1 LEAYKK
7 DSAPP
12 IHLTRT
18 QQLALE
24 TVPMGTLKAFAV
36 DVN

>member
-1 LEAYKK
+1 LEAYKNN
-7 DSAPP
+7 SASP

-24 TVPMGTLKAFAV
+24 TVPMETLKAFAV